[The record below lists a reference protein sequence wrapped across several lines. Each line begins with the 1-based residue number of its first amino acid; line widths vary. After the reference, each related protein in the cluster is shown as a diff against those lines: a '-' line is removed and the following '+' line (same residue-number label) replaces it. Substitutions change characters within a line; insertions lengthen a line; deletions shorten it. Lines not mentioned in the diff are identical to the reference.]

1 MPLRVQY
8 RDGHPALVLQDAP
21 ECGKAPLDHGRI
33 DAGADAEE
41 AGAAEAVRRDKQQIF
56 FFGAL
61 GEGVGVSPPS
71 PGKETP
77 HAPVF
82 LL

>member
-1 MPLRVQY
+1 MAGEDHAAEGAVSRW
-8 RDGHPALVLQDAP
+8 GIPALVLQDAA
-21 ECGKAPLDHGRI
+21 ERGKAPLDHGRI

-61 GEGVGVSPPS
+61 GEGMGVAA
-71 PGKETP
+71 GALTIM
-77 HAPVF
+77 
-82 LL
+82 